1 MTFGEKK
8 FYAEFE
14 DADNIP
20 VELDASKTK
29 DEVNFGRKA
38 HICAIS
44 VSHGNDDYVIVKLR
58 KEEDTRPFWKH
69 KFYKGLNGQV
79 FFLPIPKGGVSKIV
93 IEIEP
98 KPGTTITDS
107 VLVNISY
114 I

>member
-1 MTFGEKK
+1 MSGGENLI
-8 FYAEFE
+8 AMFE

-20 VELDASKTK
+20 VELDGNNTSKLI
-29 DEVNFGRKA
+29 NFGRKA

-58 KEEDTRPFWKH
+58 KEEDTQPFWKH

-79 FFLPIPKGGVSKIV
+79 FFLPIPKGGVSKIMV
-93 IEIEP
+93 EIEP
-98 KPGTTITDS
+98 KAGTTITDP

-114 I
+114 T